1 MQVQTLREFD
11 NHERVIRL
19 YDPEIGLSGFI
30 AIHKRRGNKPC
41 LGATR
46 LWRYSSEDD
55 ALNDALRLSRLMT
68 HKSALAGLPY
78 GGAKA
83 VLIESPKMLKNRE
96 KVFSRYGQVIERLGG
111 IFVTGS
117 DVGVN
122 NEDVLIMRNNSNYII
137 GADVPAGYYT
147 ALGVMEGIYAVLEEL
162 YGSSN
167 IEGRSFAIQGLGKTG
182 FELFKL
188 LSKEAK
194 TIMVADMNEDTI
206 AKVKKIR
213 SDVKVIQPSEIH
225 IQKVDVFCPC
235 ALNHSINKGTISGIS
250 CKAVAGAA
258 NNQLESKEMGDLLH
272 EKNILYAPDY
282 VVNSGGLISVVDQFE
297 NKTIL
302 ASRIKEKVKEIQKTL
317 GIIFKESKQKYKP
330 PHVVADMVAQ
340 HIFNSSNKKKNIM
353 NKGD

>member
-194 TIMVADMNEDTI
+194 T
-206 AKVKKIR
+206 
-213 SDVKVIQPSEIH
+213 
-225 IQKVDVFCPC
+225 
-235 ALNHSINKGTISGIS
+235 
-250 CKAVAGAA
+250 
-258 NNQLESKEMGDLLH
+258 
-272 EKNILYAPDY
+272 
-282 VVNSGGLISVVDQFE
+282 
-297 NKTIL
+297 
-302 ASRIKEKVKEIQKTL
+302 
-317 GIIFKESKQKYKP
+317 
-330 PHVVADMVAQ
+330 
-340 HIFNSSNKKKNIM
+340 
-353 NKGD
+353 